1 LGNIHH
7 VNYDLILCRNVVIYF
22 ERAAQEQLY
31 SAFAEALVPGGLLVL
46 GRVETM
52 LGPARDRLELLH
64 SRERIYRRRS

>member
-1 LGNIHH
+1 
-7 VNYDLILCRNVVIYF
+7 VVIYF
-22 ERAAQEQLY
+22 ERAAQEHLY
-31 SAFAEALVPGGLLVL
+31 SAFADALVPGGLLVL